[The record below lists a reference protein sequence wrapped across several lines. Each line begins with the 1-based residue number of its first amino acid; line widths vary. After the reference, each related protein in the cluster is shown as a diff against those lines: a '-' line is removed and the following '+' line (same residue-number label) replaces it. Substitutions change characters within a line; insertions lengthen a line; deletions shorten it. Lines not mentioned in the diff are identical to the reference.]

1 MSIKYEGIPIKSR
14 KYSIVKNVGSI
25 IVSKKK
31 RFLFPPAVYLFKSQK
46 SNFIP
51 QIDLHFM
58 SLEVK

>member
-31 RFLFPPAVYLFKSQK
+31 DFSFHPPCIFLTPKNPILSPK
-46 SNFIP
+46 
-51 QIDLHFM
+51 
-58 SLEVK
+58 